1 MGSAQVNEEEIEQSI
16 QNLDHLLIRRELVSS
31 EKEAELEAE
40 QKRSVINPFSN
51 SEDLCQQIL
60 QLAKN
65 VSRF

>member
-31 EKEAELEAE
+31 KKEAELEAE